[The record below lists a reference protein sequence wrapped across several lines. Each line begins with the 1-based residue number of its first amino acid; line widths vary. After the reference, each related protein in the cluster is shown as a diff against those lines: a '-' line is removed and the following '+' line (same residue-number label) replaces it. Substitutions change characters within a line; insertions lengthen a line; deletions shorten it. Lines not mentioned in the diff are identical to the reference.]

1 MSNRDLDT
9 TLKFKDYK
17 KNRFNIDDILS
28 ADREEIMENNFGS
41 QNKYDYT
48 YKDKNNKEKVWSI
61 NV

>member
-28 ADREEIMENNFGS
+28 ADREEIMENDFSS

-48 YKDKNNKEKVWSI
+48 FKDKNNKEKV
-61 NV
+61 

>member
-28 ADREEIMENNFGS
+28 ADREEIMENDFSS

>member
-28 ADREEIMENNFGS
+28 ADREEIMENNFSS

>member
-1 MSNRDLDT
+1 MSNRDLDA

-28 ADREEIMENNFGS
+28 ADREEIMENDFSS

-48 YKDKNNKEKVWSI
+48 YKDKNNKEKV
-61 NV
+61 